1 MAKALSR
8 FTIERDGDD
17 YLLSIEDE
25 DGDTV
30 ELQASFDQ
38 LELINES
45 LEEHLAFDVDDDDDL
60 MSGSDDDDEDDDE

>member
-30 ELQASFDQ
+30 ELSASFDQ
-38 LELINES
+38 LELLSES
-45 LEEHLAFDVDDDDDL
+45 LEEHLAFDVDDDDDQL
-60 MSGSDDDDEDDDE
+60 GDDEDEDEE